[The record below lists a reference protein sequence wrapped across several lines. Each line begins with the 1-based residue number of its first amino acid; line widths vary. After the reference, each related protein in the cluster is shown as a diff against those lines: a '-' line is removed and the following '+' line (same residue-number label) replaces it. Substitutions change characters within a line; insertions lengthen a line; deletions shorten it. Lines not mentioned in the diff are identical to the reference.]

1 MYRISELAE
10 QVGLSRAT
18 LIYYEKIG
26 LIKGRRQANGYRI
39 YSDRDVQ
46 RLHLIQQLQAGGLTL
61 KECQACLDAKVERQV
76 LLNRLH
82 QLDEDIAQK
91 QQSRQLL
98 AALLGEGELTS
109 WHEQVDKIAPDAHL
123 DWLIKQGFDEK
134 NALRLKWLSKDM
146 NSHQAYMADFMR
158 VFDTLD
164 RWGPGSEA
172 ETLKAL
178 AQVPASPQT
187 ILELGCGKGIATT
200 VLAQNSSAQITA
212 VDNDEPAL
220 TRLMERANDAG
231 VAERIATCCASMT
244 DLPFEPESFDLI
256 WAESCAY
263 VMGTTNAL
271 KQWRNLLKQ
280 DGVLVISDLVWQT
293 QTPDKEARAFW
304 EKEYPDLVTAEE
316 RIQQATAAGYRVI
329 DSFALSNQ
337 AWHAYYEP
345 LEMRVND
352 LKAEMADSAAL
363 RDIQTE
369 LNIYHNYL
377 GQYGYQMFVL
387 QRSEKM

>member
-61 KECQACLDAKVERQV
+61 KECQACLNAKVERQV

-82 QLDEDIAQK
+82 QLDEEIAQK

-98 AALLGEGELTS
+98 AALMGEGELTE

-123 DWLIKQGFDEK
+123 DWLIKKGFDEK

-146 NSHQAYMADFMR
+146 NSHQAYMAEFMR

-178 AQVPASPQT
+178 AQVPISPKA
-187 ILELGCGKGIATT
+187 ILELGCGRGIATT
-200 VLAQNSSAQITA
+200 VLAQNCNAHITA

-220 TRLMERANDAG
+220 TRLMDRARATG
-231 VAERIATCCASMT
+231 VAERITTCCASMT

-256 WAESCAY
+256 WAESSAY
-263 VMGTTNAL
+263 VMGVTNAL

-293 QTPDKEARAFW
+293 QTPDEEVRVFW

-316 RIQQATAAGYRVI
+316 RLQQATAAGYRVI
-329 DSFALSNQ
+329 DSSALSKQ
-337 AWHAYYEP
+337 AWQAYYEP

-352 LKAEMADSAAL
+352 LKAKMADSTAL